1 MNLPGIVSGI
11 VSGLLGIYLL
21 IVGLMTSNGFE
32 EIIISIIFGLFF
44 IGVGI
49 YMLINS
55 KREDEIEKVKYKKS
69 VSPKK

>member
-44 IGVGI
+44 IGVG
-49 YMLINS
+49 
-55 KREDEIEKVKYKKS
+55 
-69 VSPKK
+69 

>member
-49 YMLINS
+49 NS